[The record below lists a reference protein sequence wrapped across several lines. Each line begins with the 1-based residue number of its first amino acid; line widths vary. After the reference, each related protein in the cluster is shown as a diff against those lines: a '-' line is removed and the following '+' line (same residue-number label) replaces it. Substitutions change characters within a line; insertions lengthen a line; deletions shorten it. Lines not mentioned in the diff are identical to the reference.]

1 MVEILKDMNEFK
13 TFLQAAGHKLVVVE
27 FSAKWCGPCQ
37 RMYPIFHAMS
47 LQYQNVFFA
56 NVDVDASPDLA
67 ESCHIRAIPTFQ
79 MFKKKEKIYEFCG
92 ADGKKLEEKIKQ
104 LIRYY
109 SVLLVSGLK
118 LYWLNTILQSHCK
131 IA

>member
-56 NVDVDASPDLA
+56 NVDVDASP
-67 ESCHIRAIPTFQ
+67 
-79 MFKKKEKIYEFCG
+79 IYEFCG

-104 LIRYY
+104 LIYY

>member
-104 LIRYY
+104 LIYY

>member
-79 MFKKKEKIYEFCG
+79 MFKKKEKPLDYQGCRSFLTDSFPGQGQEN
-92 ADGKKLEEKIKQ
+92 
-104 LIRYY
+104 Y
-109 SVLLVSGLK
+109 V
-118 LYWLNTILQSHCK
+118 
-131 IA
+131 

>member
-79 MFKKKEKIYEFCG
+79 MFKKKEKIHTSIN
-92 ADGKKLEEKIKQ
+92 LEN
-104 LIRYY
+104 
-109 SVLLVSGLK
+109 LK
-118 LYWLNTILQSHCK
+118 MSRKVCNAGCI
-131 IA
+131 

>member
-56 NVDVDASPDLA
+56 NVDVDASPVNLF
-67 ESCHIRAIPTFQ
+67 SRIKRIICCYRSGFVVKQ
-79 MFKKKEKIYEFCG
+79 IYEFCG